1 MWVILL
7 FTIMWVILLLAFGN
21 NIVYNNVGYII
32 VGIW

>member
-21 NIVYNNVGYII
+21 NTVYNNVGYII